1 MKIGLVLDHFDP
13 RRGGVEQWTWQLAAR
28 LLQAGHEVHVI
39 AAGFGPREETPEI
52 DRVAGSDHREGPES
66 ADRGHRVRSDPTT
79 HREEPKPTARCREEP
94 QNTPRPGSSEAASI
108 VPHRFTAHRSRLARA
123 QAAENV
129 LRRLELDVIHDMGV
143 GWYCD
148 VFQPHGGSRRAS
160 FEQNLLLSRRCWRPW
175 KRMAARLLP
184 RYREFDVLT
193 ARQYADDGRIVLAL
207 SEMVRR
213 DLRRFHHVPDK
224 QIRLIYNG
232 VDTRRFSPENRST
245 HRDAVR
251 QRLGLGDE
259 VLFLIVAHNL
269 RLKGLPTLLKAIGL
283 LESAPHAVRLAVV
296 GGKRTEPFRR
306 MARRLGVSRQVRF
319 IGAVEDAVPYY
330 AAADVYVQPTFYDP
344 CSLVVL
350 EALASGLPVITT
362 RFNGAGELMTPGEH
376 GYLLDDPADAVTL
389 SRQMS
394 QLLDDGRRRQMSLDA
409 RKLAL
414 QHSLDDNVNRVL
426 AVYGEKV
433 ES

>member
-1 MKIGLVLDHFDP
+1 
-13 RRGGVEQWTWQLAAR
+13 
-28 LLQAGHEVHVI
+28 
-39 AAGFGPREETPEI
+39 
-52 DRVAGSDHREGPES
+52 
-66 ADRGHRVRSDPTT
+66 
-79 HREEPKPTARCREEP
+79 
-94 QNTPRPGSSEAASI
+94 
-108 VPHRFTAHRSRLARA
+108 
-123 QAAENV
+123 
-129 LRRLELDVIHDMGV
+129 
-143 GWYCD
+143 
-148 VFQPHGGSRRAS
+148 
-160 FEQNLLLSRRCWRPW
+160 
-175 KRMAARLLP
+175 MAARLLP

-193 ARQYADDGRIVLAL
+193 ARQYAGDSRIVLAL

-213 DLRRFHHVPDK
+213 DLHRFHDVPDK

-245 HRDAVR
+245 HRDTVR

-269 RLKGLPTLLKAIGL
+269 RLKGLPTLLKAISL
-283 LESAPHAVRLAVV
+283 LESAPHAARLAVV
-296 GGKRTEPFRR
+296 GGRRVTPFRR
-306 MARRLGVSRQVRF
+306 MARRLGVSRRVHF

-394 QLLDDGRRRQMSLDA
+394 QLLDDDRRRQMSLDA

-426 AVYGEKV
+426 AVYREKV
-433 ES
+433 EG